1 MTEESTTDRHPV
13 GSPSSSPPA
22 SIDLPQVVDAA
33 NWRAARLELLA
44 KEKQL
49 NRYRDAVNAARREL
63 PMVEVDKPY
72 VFDGPDGP
80 VGLADLFRERRQ
92 LLIYHFMFEPD
103 WTEGC
108 PSCSYVIDN
117 VGHQA
122 HLHARGTTL
131 AVVSRAPLDRLE
143 AYRKRMGWDVDWY
156 SSGRSDFNLDFGVT
170 FDASSGHVE
179 YNYRDMSGD
188 PAWQGWTGEQPGV
201 SAFLT
206 DGGRIFHTYSTYG
219 RGTDLLVGTYNW
231 LDLTALGR
239 QEDWERPPGRSDSP
253 AMSWLHRHDQYPT
266 GT

>member
-1 MTEESTTDRHPV
+1 M
-13 GSPSSSPPA
+13 
-22 SIDLPQVVDAA
+22 DLPEIVDAA
-33 NWRAARLELLA
+33 AWRAARLDLLA
-44 KEKQL
+44 REKEL
-49 NRYRDAVNAARREL
+49 NRHRDAVTAARREL
-63 PMVEVDKPY
+63 PMVEVDKAY

-80 VGLADLFRERRQ
+80 VGLADLFQGRRQ

-108 PSCSYVIDN
+108 ESCSYFIDN
-117 VGHQA
+117 VGHQV

-131 AVVSRAPLDRLE
+131 AVVSRAPLDRLQ

-170 FDASSGHVE
+170 LEPASGHVE
-179 YNYRDMSGD
+179 YNYRDMSAD
-188 PAWQGWTGEQPGV
+188 PDWQGWSGEQPGA

-219 RGTDLLVGTYNW
+219 RGIDLLAGTYNW

-239 QEDWERPPGRSDSP
+239 QEDWERPPGRSDSK
-253 AMSWLHRHDQYPT
+253 AMAWLHRHDQYPT

>member
-1 MTEESTTDRHPV
+1 MNDEST
-13 GSPSSSPPA
+13 PA
-22 SIDLPQVVDAA
+22 RMDLPKIVDAA
-33 NWRAARLELLA
+33 EWRAARVELLA
-44 KEKQL
+44 KEKEL

-72 VFDGPDGP
+72 VFDGPDRA
-80 VGLADLFRERRQ
+80 VGLADLFRQRRQ

-131 AVVSRAPLDRLE
+131 AVVSRAPVDRLQ

-156 SSGRSDFNLDFGVT
+156 SSGRCDFNLDFGVT
-170 FDASSGHVE
+170 FDASSGHGE

-188 PAWQGWTGEQPGV
+188 PAWEGWTGEQPGV
-201 SAFLT
+201 SAFVT

-219 RGTDLLVGTYNW
+219 RGSDLLVGTYNW

-266 GT
+266 